1 MKKIYIVHGW
11 TYKLDKWQNFLQS
24 AKPAGIDPVMLHV
37 PGLTTDDERVFGMDD
52 YVAWLHRALQKEK
65 GERIVLAHSNGG
77 RIALH
82 YLAKYPTGIDKL
94 ILIDSAG
101 TQPSYAQLKKRQIF
115 AQTAQLAK
123 KLKVNAKFLSVAYK
137 FIRAT
142 DYINAPANMKI
153 TMQNMLDAD
162 KDFND
167 KIATIDTPS
176 LLIWG
181 RDDSLTPLASGETLA
196 GLLETELHVIDGAR
210 HAPFDTHTDKVINL
224 VKGFIK

>member
-11 TYKLDKWQNFLQS
+11 TYKLDKWQKFLHS
-24 AKPAGIDPVMLHV
+24 AKSAGIEPVMLHV
-37 PGLTTDDERVFGMDD
+37 PGLTTNDERAFSMND
-52 YVAWLHRALQKEK
+52 YVAWLHHALQKEK

-101 TQPSYAQLKKRQIF
+101 TQPSYAQLKKRQVF

-123 KLKVNAKFLSVAYK
+123 KLKTNAKFYGAAYK

-142 DYINAPANMKI
+142 DYANAPAHMKI

-167 KIATIDTPS
+167 KIATIDTPT

-196 GLLETELHVIDGAR
+196 GLLKTELHVVDGAR

>member
-1 MKKIYIVHGW
+1 MKKIYIIHGW
-11 TYKLDKWQNFLQS
+11 TYKLDKWQKFLQS
-24 AKPAGIDPVMLHV
+24 AKSAGLEPIMLHV
-37 PGLTTDDERVFGMDD
+37 PGLTTDEQRAFSMDD

-82 YLAKYPTGIDKL
+82 YLAKYPKGIDRL

-123 KLKVNAKFLSVAYK
+123 KLKTNAKFYGAAYK

-142 DYINAPANMKI
+142 DYANAPAHMKI

-167 KIATIDTPS
+167 QIAGIKTPT

-181 RDDSLTPLASGETLA
+181 RDDSLTPLASGQTMATLLKA
-196 GLLETELHVIDGAR
+196 KLHIIDDAR
-210 HAPFDTHTDKVINL
+210 HAPFDTHTDRVVAL
-224 VKGFIK
+224 IKEFLQ